1 MLLGRRRA
9 VLSGAYK
16 RAVICPRED
25 VAGGL
30 AHGRDLSQWAGSCLI
45 LWTSALSHEEGS
57 PAAGEGS
64 PLGKSFQVLAA
75 GVLNT
80 NRSSKSKQ
88 ELMCPRPSARQSW
101 LRNALDDQAP
111 HFKKLSPMF
120 TTNYFFLVS
129 VFQILSPSCMQYLIQ
144 LSCTWKTCILVTLLL
159 SSVFASGLT
168 VIVPAVRR
176 AWTLHVE

>member
-1 MLLGRRRA
+1 M
-9 VLSGAYK
+9 GASWK
-16 RAVICPRED
+16 ESCALRSLQTRC
-25 VAGGL
+25 
-30 AHGRDLSQWAGSCLI
+30 DLSQRRWCRRVGTRPRPLPVGWLLPEPVNISP
-45 LWTSALSHEEGS
+45 EPRGRKEGS

-75 GVLNT
+75 GVLNA

-144 LSCTWKTCILVTLLL
+144 LSCT
-159 SSVFASGLT
+159 
-168 VIVPAVRR
+168 
-176 AWTLHVE
+176 